1 MRRRILY
8 IMHVDWDWAKQR
20 PHFLAEH
27 LSAHHDVL
35 VLYPYAR
42 VRKNL
47 VKNDRT
53 SLRLLPFFP
62 IASTG
67 GFLPVRNFINGVSR
81 ILMRMVIR
89 WHRPDL
95 VWISSPDMFDYL
107 PKPLPCRLVYDCM
120 DDILAFPSNLWR
132 KDWLGALEAD
142 LIHASDCVF
151 CSSNNL
157 RRKLSVRSGS
167 NKKLVIVHNAFEP
180 AAFAITPAN
189 SEKVKLDGRRIFGY
203 IGTISSWFDFE
214 TLLRVVNE
222 FKLIEIHILGPN
234 ENMESKAPRHERIKY
249 LGAVRH
255 DTIPIYV
262 SQFDALIMPFK
273 VIDLIRSVDP
283 VKLYEYVYFNK
294 PIVSV
299 WYEEIDR
306 FSEFADFYTTH
317 QELSLIIDRYL
328 KEGFKKKY
336 TDAQQLRFIN
346 SNTWEDR
353 VQQIQEYL
361 YN

>member
-27 LSAHHDVL
+27 LAAHHDVL

-53 SLRLLPFFP
+53 SVRLFPFFP
-62 IASTG
+62 IAPVG
-67 GFLPVRNFINGVSR
+67 RFLSVRNFINSASK
-81 ILMRMVIR
+81 LLTRMAIK

-95 VWISSPDMFDYL
+95 VWTSSPEMFVYL

-120 DDILAFPSNLWR
+120 DDILAFPTNSRR
-132 KDWLGALEAD
+132 KDLLGALELD
-142 LIHASDCVF
+142 LIRASDRVF

-157 RRKLSVRSGS
+157 RRKLSIRSGAAE
-167 NKKLVIVHNAFEP
+167 KLITVHNAFEP
-180 AAFAITPAN
+180 AAFANFSTN
-189 SEKVKLDGRRIFGY
+189 SEKVKLNDRRILGY

-214 TLLRVVNE
+214 ALLRIVDE

-234 ENMESKAPRHERIKY
+234 ENLEVAAPRHERIKY

-255 DTIPIYV
+255 ELIPMYV
-262 SQFDALIMPFK
+262 SQFDVLIMPFK
-273 VIDLIRSVDP
+273 VIDLIQSVDP
-283 VKLYEYVYFNK
+283 VKLYEYIFFNK

-299 WYEEIDR
+299 WYEEIER
-306 FSEFADFYTTH
+306 FSEFVDFYTTH
-317 QELSLIIDRYL
+317 QELTSILNRYL
-328 KEGFKKKY
+328 DEGFKKKY
-336 TDAQQLRFIN
+336 TNAQQLQFIN

-361 YN
+361 PN